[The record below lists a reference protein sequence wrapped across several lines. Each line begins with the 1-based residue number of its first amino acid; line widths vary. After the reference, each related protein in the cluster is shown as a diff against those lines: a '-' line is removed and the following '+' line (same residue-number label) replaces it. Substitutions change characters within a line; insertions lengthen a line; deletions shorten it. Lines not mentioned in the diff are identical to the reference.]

1 MKFSTHEKLLQSY
14 LGEINNFQREY
25 VRVYMI
31 NFALNVD
38 TEDLLNFSY
47 NFLAGSK
54 EFLSETEVI
63 TSRGVNLG
71 KILKIIYH

>member
-1 MKFSTHEKLLQSY
+1 MQSY

-25 VRVYMI
+25 VRVHMI
-31 NFALNVD
+31 NLALNVD

-47 NFLAGSK
+47 NFMAVSK
-54 EFLSETEVI
+54 EFLSGIGVI

-71 KILKIIYH
+71 KMLIIDMALKDQNFGFN